1 MKVLYK
7 TLLFAVVL
15 MAGFLI
21 LSTTAQSKQ
30 KVSGPI
36 LSSYT
41 GCRIAWPRHCCYHK
55 LLKYIAIENA
65 GCQTNLNLLF
75 YYSLDSRCRKR
86 YKT

>member
-41 GCRIAWPRHCCYHK
+41 GWRIAWPRHCCYHK

-65 GCQTNLNLLF
+65 GCQTNLYLLF

>member
-36 LSSYT
+36 LIS
-41 GCRIAWPRHCCYHK
+41 R
-55 LLKYIAIENA
+55 AIQGGA
-65 GCQTNLNLLF
+65 LHGHVIVVITN
-75 YYSLDSRCRKR
+75 Y
-86 YKT
+86 